1 MMSMDGSGVLT
12 SPPTGVDTAHPSGD
26 DRWQEIYRRG
36 EGEFDPTLMAAAFKL
51 EFAASPAFVK
61 KLEEVKSLLS
71 SRVPMGAGLEGIFEM
86 LMNEFID
93 RHSPEK
99 KAERRRKRQASA
111 KSKSHPAPAHEN
123 DAQVQEHRVTS
134 RPTTPKPTPPGSTK
148 PQRHIPARVSDE
160 VYMRDHGQCTF
171 VGTTGVRC
179 GSTRML
185 QLDHVVPF
193 ARGGNATPR
202 NLRLLCAPH
211 NLLEAERAFG
221 RTHMRRF
228 YPRK

>member
-1 MMSMDGSGVLT
+1 
-12 SPPTGVDTAHPSGD
+12 
-26 DRWQEIYRRG
+26 
-36 EGEFDPTLMAAAFKL
+36 
-51 EFAASPAFVK
+51 
-61 KLEEVKSLLS
+61 
-71 SRVPMGAGLEGIFEM
+71 MGAGLEGIFEM

-111 KSKSHPAPAHEN
+111 KSKDEPVREQQIAEGSEPLP
-123 DAQVQEHRVTS
+123 
-134 RPTTPKPTPPGSTK
+134 RPSTPKPTPPGSTT
-148 PQRHIPARVSDE
+148 PQRHIPAHIRDA
-160 VYMRDHGQCTF
+160 VYARDRGQCTF
-171 VGTTGVRC
+171 IGKTGVRC

-193 ARGGNATPR
+193 ARGGRTTSN

-221 RTHMRRF
+221 RTYMRRF